1 MDFVKKSWKVLVTIK
16 DGLVLLFMLL
26 FYILL
31 IVVMSSSPNPAAIK
45 EGALLLDLD
54 GVVVEEK
61 SEVDPFAVLRSGA
74 APIQE
79 YQLRDIVRAIEGA
92 VDDDNVKTLVL
103 DLDGFMGGGQVSLTR
118 IGEALQ
124 NVKKSGKPVYAFAT
138 AYYDDSY
145 QLAAHAD
152 EIWMDSMGGALF
164 SGPGG
169 SRLYYGEM
177 LDNLDVTAH
186 IYKVGTYK
194 SAVEPY
200 SRDSQSAEAKE
211 NAQALSDAL
220 WSGWKEEVA
229 KARPNAK
236 LDAVTSDPAAAVTQ
250 ANGDL
255 GKMALDNGLVDK
267 LGSRIEFGR
276 HVAKEAG
283 FDEDGEAGNYD
294 HTPLDL
300 WLTANAADTSGDR
313 IGVATISGVI
323 VDGDTGPGSAAGDR
337 IAELLYKGLAEE
349 DLKALVVRVNSP
361 GGSALASEQMRLAME
376 AYRAKKIPVVISM
389 GDVAASGGY
398 WVATAGDHIMAE
410 PSTITGSIGIFAVLP
425 SFEKALA
432 KYGIN
437 ADGVTTTPLSG
448 QPDLVGGFNES
459 LDTVLQSSIEHNYGK
474 FLGIVAENRGKTPE
488 EIDAIGQGRVWD
500 GGAAR
505 QLGLVDSFGSLDEAL
520 AKAAEL
526 AKIEGDYHA
535 YYLERPV
542 DGFSAFLGSLFG
554 SSNEQAARQGVFGH
568 IAQQQK
574 FTANRVLS
582 DMQLLLG
589 GQGVQARCL
598 ECASDIPPSGMQQNS
613 SLLSAWFARMQLQ

>member
-1 MDFVKKSWKVLVTIK
+1 MDFVKKAWKILVAVK
-16 DGLVLLFMLL
+16 DGLVLVFMLL
-26 FYILL
+26 FFMALFAL
-31 IVVMSSSPNPAAIK
+31 MSSSPNPASVK
-45 EGALLLDLD
+45 EGALLVDLN
-54 GVVVEEK
+54 GVLVEEK
-61 SEVDPFAVLRSGA
+61 TEVDPFAVLTSGSV
-74 APIQE
+74 PIQE
-79 YQLRDIVRAIEGA
+79 YQLRDVVRAIEGA
-92 VDDDNVKTLVL
+92 AADDNVKTLVL
-103 DLDGFMGGGQVSLTR
+103 DLDRFMGGGQVSLTR
-118 IGEALQ
+118 VGEAIDK
-124 NVKKSGKPVYAFAT
+124 VKKAGKPVYAFAT

-152 EIWMDSMGGALF
+152 EIWMDDMGGALF

-169 SRLYYGEM
+169 SRLYYSDLINRLGI
-177 LDNLDVTAH
+177 TAH

-200 SRDSQSAEAKE
+200 SRSSQSPEAKE
-211 NAQALSDAL
+211 NAQALYDAL
-220 WSGWKEEVA
+220 WSQWKEEVG
-229 KARPNAK
+229 KVRPKAK
-236 LDAVTSDPAAAVTQ
+236 LDAVTQEPASAVTA

-255 GKMALDNGLVDK
+255 AKMAIDNGLVDK
-267 LGSRIEFGR
+267 IGSRVEFGR
-276 HVAKEAG
+276 YVAKKAG
-283 FDEDGEAGNYD
+283 FDEDGEVGNYD
-294 HTPLDL
+294 HTSLNV
-300 WLTANAADTSGDR
+300 WLAANDAETPGER
-313 IGVATISGVI
+313 IGVATISGEI
-323 VDGDTGPGSAAGDR
+323 VDGNAGPGVASGDR
-337 IAELLYKGLAEE
+337 IAELLYKGLADD

-361 GGSALASEQMRLAME
+361 GGSALASEQMRRAMN
-376 AYRAKKIPVVISM
+376 AYREKKIPVVISM

-425 SFEKALA
+425 SFEKTLA
-432 KYGIN
+432 KYGVN

-459 LDTVLQSSIEHNYGK
+459 LDTVIQSSIENNYGR
-474 FLGIVAENRGKTPE
+474 FLKIVSDNRKKTPE

-535 YYLERPV
+535 HYLETPV
-542 DGFSAFLGSLFG
+542 DGFSALLANMFAQP
-554 SSNEQAARQGVFGH
+554 NEQAARQDVFGR

-574 FTANRVLS
+574 FTAMRAIS
-582 DMQLLLG
+582 DMQLLLD

-598 ECASDIPPSGMQQNS
+598 ECAADMPPNATLRNS
-613 SLLSAWFARMQLQ
+613 SLLGALFANMIP